1 MNSIPIGYTQP
12 NGSALNIG
20 TKTLSLNVIG
30 DPIPAAHYQRVLNM
44 KKVMF
49 PQKYF
54 GQDLTKFG
62 PLRGNSW
69 KN

>member
-1 MNSIPIGYTQP
+1 MLPIGYTQS
-12 NGSALNIG
+12 NGSGLDI
-20 TKTLSLNVIG
+20 KTRVLPLSIIG
-30 DPIPAAHYQRVLNM
+30 DPIPAAHYKRIQGLRNAIY
-44 KKVMF
+44 

-54 GQDLTKFG
+54 GEDKTQYG